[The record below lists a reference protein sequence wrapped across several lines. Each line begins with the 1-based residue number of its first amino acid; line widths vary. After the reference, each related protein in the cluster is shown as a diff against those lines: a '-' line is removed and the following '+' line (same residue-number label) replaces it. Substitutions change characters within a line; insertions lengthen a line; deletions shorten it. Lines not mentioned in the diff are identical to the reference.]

1 MARCKHRDQLN
12 LCTTKAWLQGC
23 AVTQPE
29 IERKIVTD
37 IVNMTNMDLRVVLLL
52 YSLCLAMARTANL
65 AVDKSDNQLAVW
77 VILKIFRKFSLKAH
91 YYPAHF
97 IGAD

>member
-23 AVTQPE
+23 VVTQPE
-29 IERKIVTD
+29 KERKIVTD

-52 YSLCLAMARTANL
+52 ALLGKTTVQQFCVNSAKLLNGPL
-65 AVDKSDNQLAVW
+65 
-77 VILKIFRKFSLKAH
+77 
-91 YYPAHF
+91 
-97 IGAD
+97 